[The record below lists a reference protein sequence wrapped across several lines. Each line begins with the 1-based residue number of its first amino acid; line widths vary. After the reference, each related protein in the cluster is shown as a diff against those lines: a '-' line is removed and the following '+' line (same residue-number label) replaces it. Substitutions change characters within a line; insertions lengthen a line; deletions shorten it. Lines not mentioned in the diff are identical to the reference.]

1 MVQADHY
8 RFDEVRVESSPAQ
21 WTAMTPAQFIQMPL
35 AERIQLLVARKLR
48 VLSHGK
54 EISPV
59 EALKD

>member
-1 MVQADHY
+1 MRTEQY
-8 RFDEVRVESSPAQ
+8 RFDEVRLQTSPTE
-21 WTAMTPAQFIQMPL
+21 WVVLTPTDFIKMPL

-48 VLSHGK
+48 FLAGGV